1 MKQLVVDDTN
11 FMNNIAEEE
20 LGQLHAIH
28 LNMNALAAVQRELAM
43 QAQNDSAEF
52 CEECGEPIPEA
63 RRLAIPG
70 VQLCVHC
77 KSARER
83 G

>member
-1 MKQLVVDDTN
+1 MDNHSYHNENL
-11 FMNNIAEEE
+11 EESE

-28 LNMNALAAVQRELAM
+28 LNMNALAAVQRELAA
-43 QAQNDSAEF
+43 QAANKSAKS
-52 CEECGEPIPEA
+52 CEDCGEPIPKA

-77 KSARER
+77 KSHRER
-83 G
+83 KTT

>member
-1 MKQLVVDDTN
+1 MDNHSYHNENL
-11 FMNNIAEEE
+11 EEAE

-28 LNMNALAAVQRELAM
+28 LNMNALAAVQRELAL
-43 QAQNDSAEF
+43 QAQNASAEF
-52 CEECGEPIPEA
+52 CEECGEPIPAA

-77 KSARER
+77 KSHKER
-83 G
+83 R